1 MADFSLP
8 DWLSLEVR
16 DLISS
21 MLKKNPQERIKLRH
35 ILTPSSPSI

>member
-8 DWLSLEVR
+8 DWLSVEVR

-21 MLKKNPQERIKLRH
+21 MLKKNPLDRIKLRQPKFSVF
-35 ILTPSSPSI
+35 LA